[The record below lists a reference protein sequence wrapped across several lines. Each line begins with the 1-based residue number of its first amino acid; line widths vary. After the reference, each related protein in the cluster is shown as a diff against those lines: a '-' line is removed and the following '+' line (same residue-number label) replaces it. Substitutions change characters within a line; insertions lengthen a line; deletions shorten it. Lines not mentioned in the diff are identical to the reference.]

1 MGKKFFFKQE
11 NRHNWNIIF
20 QNLKLFIS
28 ETGKD
33 IEIEPKE
40 IAKKPTQ
47 NQRAYYFGAILPL
60 VRNAAANQG
69 MHYSSVE
76 ALDND
81 IREIMRDEY
90 SLYIE
95 SKNLIT
101 GKIENKAISLSNIK
115 GDKELTK
122 RYIETVVFWVGEFFG
137 VEIPLLYKQ

>member
-11 NRHNWNIIF
+11 NRHNWKNIVHNF
-20 QNLKLFIS
+20 QMVLA
-28 ETGKD
+28 ETKKD
-33 IEIEPKE
+33 VEIELKE
-40 IAKKPTQ
+40 IKKSPSQ
-47 NQRAYYFGAILPL
+47 SQRAYYFGAILPL

-95 SKNLIT
+95 CKNLIT

-122 RYIETVVFWVGEFFG
+122 RYIESVVFWAGEFFG
-137 VEIPLLYKQ
+137 VEIPLLYK